1 MSYILDALR
10 RADSERERGAIPDI
24 HAQAV
29 PLLADEEPA
38 PRRLSPWVWG
48 GAAAAVIALLAGALV
63 WALNRQEPAASRLAA
78 PGPPPLGPGS
88 AAPVPALAPVPP
100 LQPQPQPQSQRAR
113 AEGLPSPAARPVT
126 PPTGSVATHVSP
138 PAAPSRAAAPARP
151 AAVAKPPVVAAD
163 GLAAGAATQRAV
175 PGAGTERRSTS
186 PADGTTRAE
195 AGRAVASAPGTDAA
209 APVRIY
215 AQNELPE
222 EVRRGVPALVVNGS
236 VFSKNPA
243 DRFLIINGQIVREKD
258 AVAPDVVL
266 EQIKLRAAVLVTKGF
281 RFEITY

>member
-29 PLLADEEPA
+29 PLLTDEEPA

-78 PGPPPLGPGS
+78 PGPAPVSPAP
-88 AAPVPALAPVPP
+88 AAPVPAFGPAPP
-100 LQPQPQPQSQRAR
+100 LPPQPQSQPLR
-113 AEGLPSPAARPVT
+113 AEGLPAPAVPPVT
-126 PPTGSVATHVSP
+126 APTGSATRALP
-138 PAAPSRAAAPARP
+138 PAAPPRAAAPARP
-151 AAVAKPPVVAAD
+151 AAIAKPPVGAAAD
-163 GLAAGAATQRAV
+163 GLAAGAVTQPAA
-175 PGAGTERRSTS
+175 PGAGNARRSTS
-186 PADGTTRAE
+186 PADGIARAE
-195 AGRAVASAPGTDAA
+195 PGRAAASVPGAAPA

>member
-38 PRRLSPWVWG
+38 PRRLPPWVWG

-78 PGPPPLGPGS
+78 PAPAGPVS
-88 AAPVPALAPVPP
+88 TAPVAP
-100 LQPQPQPQSQRAR
+100 LQPQAPTPTQTQTQAAR
-113 AEGLPSPAARPVT
+113 ADGLPAPAAPPVT
-126 PPTGSVATHVSP
+126 APTGSVAPRALP
-138 PAAPSRAAAPARP
+138 PAAPPRAAAPARP
-151 AAVAKPPVVAAD
+151 TAVAKPPVGAAAD
-163 GLAAGAATQRAV
+163 GLAAGAATQPAA
-175 PGAGTERRSTS
+175 PGAGSARRSTS
-186 PADGTTRAE
+186 PADGIARAE
-195 AGRAVASAPGTDAA
+195 PGRAAASAPGAAPA

>member
-63 WALNRQEPAASRLAA
+63 WALNRQEPAASRLAT
-78 PGPPPLGPGS
+78 PGS
-88 AAPVPALAPVPP
+88 APVVPGPTAPVPALAPVPP
-100 LQPQPQPQSQRAR
+100 LLPQPQSQHSRAD
-113 AEGLPSPAARPVT
+113 GLPSPAVPPVT
-126 PPTGSVATHVSP
+126 PPTGSVATRASP
-138 PAAPSRAAAPARP
+138 PAAAPRVAAPARP
-151 AAVAKPPVVAAD
+151 TAVTKPPVGAAAD
-163 GLAAGAATQRAV
+163 GLAAGAATQPAV
-175 PGAGTERRSTS
+175 PGAGSARRNAS
-186 PADGTTRAE
+186 PADGIARTE
-195 AGRAVASAPGTDAA
+195 PGRAAASAPGTAPA

-258 AVAPDVVL
+258 AVAPDLVL